1 MNGKTIYYAIKIGDE
16 YMQGIEPNEN
26 YCRSGTAPTMGAR
39 YSYSEFKSIWGYD
52 IKSIESLTVTSYL
65 KVLFEEYR
73 WNEKELEKIEVIP
86 ITGKEMTRSDD
97 E

>member
-16 YMQGIEPNEN
+16 YIQGIEPNEN

-52 IKSIESLTVTSYL
+52 IKLIESLTVASYL

-73 WNEKELEKIEVIP
+73 WNEKELEKIELIP
-86 ITGKEMTRSDD
+86 YYGKKK
-97 E
+97 

>member
-52 IKSIESLTVTSYL
+52 IKLIESLTVASYL
-65 KVLFEEYR
+65 NVLFEEYR

-86 ITGKEMTRSDD
+86 YYGKKK
-97 E
+97 

>member
-52 IKSIESLTVTSYL
+52 IKLIESLTVASYL

-73 WNEKELEKIEVIP
+73 WNEKELEKIELIP
-86 ITGKEMTRSDD
+86 YYG
-97 E
+97 

>member
-52 IKSIESLTVTSYL
+52 IKLIESLTVASYL

-86 ITGKEMTRSDD
+86 YYGKKK
-97 E
+97 

>member
-39 YSYSEFKSIWGYD
+39 YSYSEFKSILGKE
-52 IKSIESLTVTSYL
+52 IKPIEPLTITNHL
-65 KVLFEEYR
+65 KVLLEEYR
-73 WNEKELEKIEVIP
+73 WNERELKEIEIIP
-86 ITGKEMTRSDD
+86 YRDKN
-97 E
+97 